1 MFFPL
6 DDASRLFLGMDRLC
20 VACEMW
26 TEMSSNTDMH
36 FAPEYINTN
45 WLYKEH
51 SKNLIRSGTRTKLKD
66 Y

>member
-1 MFFPL
+1 MFFSL
-6 DDASRLFLGMDRLC
+6 DDASRLFLGMDRRY

-26 TEMSSNTDMH
+26 TGMSGNIDKH
-36 FAPEYINTN
+36 FTPEYVNTT

-51 SKNLIRSGTRTKLKD
+51 SKNLIRPGTRTKLKD